1 MLYLN
6 WISSFVESP
15 WSLGIHNAPSTSG
28 TVPVHASPDAV
39 LTDRQSLVCYVRTHV
54 SVRLGVRLGVAC
66 AYTGWVRMPVSMCT
80 ESVCYLARFLCA
92 CVQARCWY
100 VHVRARVCVCVCVCV
115 YVWVRVCMYGCV
127 CVCTCVCVRV
137 WIQVP
142 ARRMLETCTC
152 LEAP

>member
-1 MLYLN
+1 M
-6 WISSFVESP
+6 
-15 WSLGIHNAPSTSG
+15 
-28 TVPVHASPDAV
+28 PVHASPDAV

-66 AYTGWVRMPVSMCT
+66 AYTVGAYAY
-80 ESVCYLARFLCA
+80 VCARSLSAISRVFS
-92 CVQARCWY
+92 
-100 VHVRARVCVCVCVCV
+100 VHVCRRAAGMCMCARAYVCVCVCVRVGACV
-115 YVWVRVCMYGCV
+115 YVCVRV